1 MYSVLLPETKTSSTV
16 RPIQASGTGALPPT
30 SRSLCLVLLSVPLLN
45 TLPAYVLLPLLRPLV
60 AVRPVPQ
67 LLKLPTGLRPED
79 SLERIF
85 EGFPGPFGAIPRL
98 ALQNLLRHVSHP
110 LVILRI
116 AGSFRGA
123 RPLWWV
129 MVLLFPALYSP
140 KCLELDFS
148 HLAV

>member
-110 LVILRI
+110 LVFAHSRLLSR
-116 AGSFRGA
+116 GSPLVVGHGTTLPGPLFAEVPRA
-123 RPLWWV
+123 RL
-129 MVLLFPALYSP
+129 
-140 KCLELDFS
+140 
-148 HLAV
+148 